1 MNYLQ
6 LTQTLTES
14 FIALADEVQSL
25 IDRKT
30 ILEHK
35 LRFAH
40 EQYQCLADK
49 YAPAVPEVAE
59 TLAKLQLPPDVHYYS
74 VPTNSSVVPL
84 PQRIQPGNSQHE
96 IALQI
101 REGRKAA
108 QLIAAAMGRASK
120 HSDSSKEEASTSP
133 VTAADTM
140 TTMSTVLEK
149 DFTVEGKKKGLLACP
164 FSVAAAAAAAAT
176 PPAVQ
181 DQASPNLGIGSGV
194 TGDGAQDQDAAAV
207 AAAALNE
214 GAGAAAMDPTPHK
227 SSDPIC
233 AAMYEDSTS
242 MPAHTAASKCPI
254 RFLDQHS
261 PEEIARYVE
270 THKHEIPRS
279 HEVCVRRYQ
288 KNEEQVRKLDAKYG
302 NLVNMIEDLSHLHK
316 PMLPSPLLA
325 TGGDQY
331 QDPEQVDRSSNDRV
345 ANWAKSVSAS
355 DPQAPP
361 ETQDDDQN
369 LPPVEDEEEREGRFD
384 RPLREVRLGESP
396 SRPWGIP
403 VPAMEDQPRRQRSRS
418 PSPVRPVVSSSPP
431 AQDEIPSHKKG
442 PGLGSVPSII
452 PRWLHSLHLTQR
464 LNHPSRKRC
473 REIWRKRRVPGLGN
487 VPLIP
492 PRWLHLLHP
501 AQRLSTTRPSRK
513 QHQER
518 LYTTRRRITRSN
530 LPSRSRSI
538 IIIYHNLCPHH
549 NQHSST
555 WQISRFRRL
564 RQQQVRNNRP
574 PWFSTSMVR
583 SSSDI
588 LWNKLFSLC
597 SNFNRAAAASKQSRA
612 GTSGPE
618 GERASSLFSCICSLC
633 HVI

>member
-1 MNYLQ
+1 MAGLLVLGDAVLQ
-6 LTQTLTES
+6 KTLTES

-59 TLAKLQLPPDVHYYS
+59 TLAKLQLPPDYLSQYS
-74 VPTNSSVVPL
+74 VATNSSTVPL
-84 PQRIQPGNSQHE
+84 PRRTQPGNSRHE

-120 HSDSSKEEASTSP
+120 QSDSSKEASTSP

-164 FSVAAAAAAAAT
+164 FSAAAAAAT
-176 PPAVQ
+176 PPAAVQ
-181 DQASPNLGIGSGV
+181 DQASPNLGIGSV
-194 TGDGAQDQDAAAV
+194 TGDGVQGQHAAAGADAAG
-207 AAAALNE
+207 ALNN
-214 GAGAAAMDPTPHK
+214 GDGAMDPTPHK

-316 PMLPSPLLA
+316 PMLPSPA
-325 TGGDQY
+325 MGGYQY
-331 QDPEQVDRSSNDRV
+331 QDPEQVDRASNERV
-345 ANWAKSVSAS
+345 ANWAKSVSAN

-361 ETQDDDQN
+361 EDQADQTN
-369 LPPVEDEEEREGRFD
+369 LPVEDEEEREGRFD

-403 VPAMEDQPRRQRSRS
+403 VPAMEDLPSRQRSRS
-418 PSPVRPVVSSSPP
+418 PSPARPVLVPSRPP
-431 AQDEIPSHKKG
+431 VQEGNGPPHKKG
-442 PGLGSVPSII
+442 PGGAGKCPFDHTKMAAFAAMGGPKVEQP
-452 PRWLHSLHLTQR
+452 PKQ
-464 LNHPSRKRC
+464 
-473 REIWRKRRVPGLGN
+473 EAAV
-487 VPLIP
+487 P
-492 PRWLHLLHP
+492 PRETAPKEMPNPKVAEQSKPLN
-501 AQRLSTTRPSRK
+501 Q
-513 QHQER
+513 QHHIPQPMPTPQPTFINMADMPIPKAE
-518 LYTTRRRITRSN
+518 TAG
-530 LPSRSRSI
+530 
-538 IIIYHNLCPHH
+538 
-549 NQHSST
+549 
-555 WQISRFRRL
+555 
-564 RQQQVRNNRP
+564 QQQAQAPVV
-574 PWFSTSMVR
+574 F
-583 SSSDI
+583 
-588 LWNKLFSLC
+588 
-597 SNFNRAAAASKQSRA
+597 NFN
-612 GTSGPE
+612 GPVFIGYPME
-618 GERASSLFSCICSLC
+618 QAIQFMQQFQGNNNK
-633 HVI
+633 

>member
-1 MNYLQ
+1 MDYLQ

-59 TLAKLQLPPDVHYYS
+59 TLAKLQLPPDLHYYS
-74 VPTNSSVVPL
+74 VATNSSVVPL
-84 PQRIQPGNSQHE
+84 PRRIQSGNSQHE

-120 HSDSSKEEASTSP
+120 HSDSSKEASTSP

-164 FSVAAAAAAAAT
+164 FSAAVT

-181 DQASPNLGIGSGV
+181 DRASPNLGIGSV
-194 TGDGAQDQDAAAV
+194 TGDGAQDQDAAA
-207 AAAALNE
+207 LNN
-214 GAGAAAMDPTPHK
+214 GTAAMDPTPHK

-233 AAMYEDSTS
+233 AAMYGDSTS

-254 RFLDQHS
+254 RFLDKHS

-316 PMLPSPLLA
+316 PMLPSPA
-325 TGGDQY
+325 TGDQY
-331 QDPEQVDRSSNDRV
+331 QDHEQVDRTSNERV

-355 DPQAPP
+355 DPQAAP
-361 ETQDDDQN
+361 EYQDDQ
-369 LPPVEDEEEREGRFD
+369 PVEDEEEREGRFD

-403 VPAMEDQPRRQRSRS
+403 VPAMVDQPQMQRLRS
-418 PSPVRPVVSSSPP
+418 PSPFRPAVPAISP
-431 AQDEIPSHKKG
+431 AQDGIFHKKG
-442 PGLGSVPSII
+442 PQAGKCPFDHTKMAAFASSRTKVEQLAKQETVPGETAPKGMDHEVEQSTPVKEHHII
-452 PRWLHSLHLTQR
+452 P
-464 LNHPSRKRC
+464 P
-473 REIWRKRRVPGLGN
+473 P
-487 VPLIP
+487 IP
-492 PRWLHLLHP
+492 TPQP
-501 AQRLSTTRPSRK
+501 TF
-513 QHQER
+513 
-518 LYTTRRRITRSN
+518 IN
-530 LPSRSRSI
+530 LADMPM
-538 IIIYHNLCPHH
+538 PKAE
-549 NQHSST
+549 T
-555 WQISRFRRL
+555 AG
-564 RQQQVRNNRP
+564 QQQSPVV
-574 PWFSTSMVR
+574 F
-583 SSSDI
+583 
-588 LWNKLFSLC
+588 
-597 SNFNRAAAASKQSRA
+597 NFNGPVFIGYPMEQAIQFMQQFQGSK
-612 GTSGPE
+612 
-618 GERASSLFSCICSLC
+618 
-633 HVI
+633 

>member
-1 MNYLQ
+1 MDYLQ

-49 YAPAVPEVAE
+49 YAPAAPEVAE
-59 TLAKLQLPPDVHYYS
+59 TLAKLQLPPDVQHYYP
-74 VPTNSSVVPL
+74 VATNSSVVPL
-84 PQRIQPGNSQHE
+84 PRRIQPGNSQHE

-108 QLIAAAMGRASK
+108 QLMAAAMGRASK
-120 HSDSSKEEASTSP
+120 HSDSSKEASTSP

-164 FSVAAAAAAAAT
+164 FSAAAT

-181 DQASPNLGIGSGV
+181 DQASPNLGIGSM
-194 TGDGAQDQDAAAV
+194 TGDGVQDQDAAAAAA
-207 AAAALNE
+207 AAAALND
-214 GAGAAAMDPTPHK
+214 GTAAMDPTPHK

-254 RFLDQHS
+254 RFLDKHS

-302 NLVNMIEDLSHLHK
+302 NLANMIEDLSHLHK
-316 PMLPSPLLA
+316 PMLPSPA
-325 TGGDQY
+325 TGDQY
-331 QDPEQVDRSSNDRV
+331 QDPEQVDRTSNERV

-361 ETQDDDQN
+361 EYQDDQN
-369 LPPVEDEEEREGRFD
+369 LLPVEDEEDREGRFD

-418 PSPVRPVVSSSPP
+418 PSPVRPAVPSRPP
-431 AQDEIPSHKKG
+431 AQDGIPHKKG
-442 PGLGSVPSII
+442 PGAGKCPFDHTKMAAFASSSTKVEQP
-452 PRWLHSLHLTQR
+452 PKQ
-464 LNHPSRKRC
+464 
-473 REIWRKRRVPGLGN
+473 EAVPGETAHRETDRK
-487 VPLIP
+487 VEQPKPVKEHHIP
-492 PRWLHLLHP
+492 QPMP
-501 AQRLSTTRPSRK
+501 TPQPTF
-513 QHQER
+513 
-518 LYTTRRRITRSN
+518 IN
-530 LPSRSRSI
+530 LADMPM
-538 IIIYHNLCPHH
+538 PKVE
-549 NQHSST
+549 T
-555 WQISRFRRL
+555 AG
-564 RQQQVRNNRP
+564 QQQAPVV
-574 PWFSTSMVR
+574 F
-583 SSSDI
+583 
-588 LWNKLFSLC
+588 
-597 SNFNRAAAASKQSRA
+597 NFNGPVFIGYPMEQAIQFMQQFQ
-612 GTSGPE
+612 GTK
-618 GERASSLFSCICSLC
+618 
-633 HVI
+633 

>member
-1 MNYLQ
+1 M
-6 LTQTLTES
+6 
-14 FIALADEVQSL
+14 
-25 IDRKT
+25 
-30 ILEHK
+30 
-35 LRFAH
+35 
-40 EQYQCLADK
+40 
-49 YAPAVPEVAE
+49 
-59 TLAKLQLPPDVHYYS
+59 
-74 VPTNSSVVPL
+74 PL

-164 FSVAAAAAAAAT
+164 FSAAAAAAAAT

-194 TGDGAQDQDAAAV
+194 TGDSAQDQDAAAV

-403 VPAMEDQPRRQRSRS
+403 VPAMEDQHRRQRSRS
-418 PSPVRPVVSSSPP
+418 PSPVRPVVSSIPP

-442 PGLGSVPSII
+442 PGARKCPFDHTKMAAFASSNTKVEP
-452 PRWLHSLHLTQR
+452 PKQEEV
-464 LNHPSRKRC
+464 SRDMEEK
-473 REIWRKRRVPGLGN
+473 KGPGAG
-487 VPLIP
+487 
-492 PRWLHLLHP
+492 
-501 AQRLSTTRPSRK
+501 K
-513 QHQER
+513 
-518 LYTTRRRITRSN
+518 
-530 LPSRSRSI
+530 
-538 IIIYHNLCPHH
+538 CPFDPTKMAAFAS
-549 NQHSST
+549 SST
-555 WQISRFRRL
+555 KVEHHSPKQEAAPGETIHNETAYHKVEPTKPVEEHHHHHHIPQPMPTPQPTFINMADFPIPKAETAAGQE
-564 RQQQVRNNRP
+564 QQAPVV
-574 PWFSTSMVR
+574 F
-583 SSSDI
+583 
-588 LWNKLFSLC
+588 
-597 SNFNRAAAASKQSRA
+597 NFNGPVFIGYPMEQAIQFMQQFQQGGGSK
-612 GTSGPE
+612 
-618 GERASSLFSCICSLC
+618 
-633 HVI
+633 

>member
-49 YAPAVPEVAE
+49 YAPTVPEVAE
-59 TLAKLQLPPDVHYYS
+59 TLAKLQLPPDVHCYS
-74 VPTNSSVVPL
+74 ATANSSVVPL
-84 PQRIQPGNSQHE
+84 PRRIQPGNSQHE

-108 QLIAAAMGRASK
+108 QLIAAAMERASK
-120 HSDSSKEEASTSP
+120 HSDSSKEASTSP

-164 FSVAAAAAAAAT
+164 FSAAAAAAAAAAM

-181 DQASPNLGIGSGV
+181 DQASPNLGIGNV
-194 TGDGAQDQDAAAV
+194 TGDGAQDQDDAS
-207 AAAALNE
+207 LNE
-214 GAGAAAMDPTPHK
+214 GAAAMDPTPHK

-233 AAMYEDSTS
+233 AAMYEDSTP

-316 PMLPSPLLA
+316 PMLPSPA
-325 TGGDQY
+325 TGDQY
-331 QDPEQVDRSSNDRV
+331 QDPEQVNRTSNDGV
-345 ANWAKSVSAS
+345 ANWAKSVAAS

-361 ETQDDDQN
+361 ENQDDQN
-369 LPPVEDEEEREGRFD
+369 LPPVEGEEEREGRFD

-418 PSPVRPVVSSSPP
+418 PSPVRPAVASRPPVQDGIPHKKVPGAGKCPFDHAKMATFASSSTKVEPPKQEVVSR
-431 AQDEIPSHKKG
+431 ETEEKKG
-442 PGLGSVPSII
+442 PGGGKCPFDQTKITAFASSNSKVEHP
-452 PRWLHSLHLTQR
+452 PTQ
-464 LNHPSRKRC
+464 
-473 REIWRKRRVPGLGN
+473 EEVPGGT
-487 VPLIP
+487 VHKETDHTVEQTKPVETHHIP
-492 PRWLHLLHP
+492 QTMPTP
-501 AQRLSTTRPSRK
+501 QPTFINMAD
-513 QHQER
+513 
-518 LYTTRRRITRSN
+518 
-530 LPSRSRSI
+530 LPI
-538 IIIYHNLCPHH
+538 PKAE
-549 NQHSST
+549 T
-555 WQISRFRRL
+555 AG
-564 RQQQVRNNRP
+564 QQQAPVV
-574 PWFSTSMVR
+574 F
-583 SSSDI
+583 
-588 LWNKLFSLC
+588 
-597 SNFNRAAAASKQSRA
+597 NFNGPVFIGYPMEQAIQFMQQFQQGSK
-612 GTSGPE
+612 
-618 GERASSLFSCICSLC
+618 
-633 HVI
+633 